1 MRILVAEDD
10 VTSRMLLEHTL
21 KKWGYEVVSTNNGL
35 AAWEALQVEN
45 PPKVVIL
52 DWMMPEMDGHEICRR
67 LRASEHL
74 RTTYVILLTA
84 RITREDL
91 VDGLTAGADDYIT
104 KPFNNEELHA
114 RLKVGLRIVELQAT
128 LEDRVEKLQEA
139 IDHIKTLK
147 GIIPICS
154 YCKKIRDDQNY
165 WQQVESYIS
174 RHSDAEFSHG
184 VCPDCYQE
192 HVKPQLD
199 EIRKTA
205 TETA

>member
-35 AAWEALQVEN
+35 AAWEALQVEY

-67 LRASEHL
+67 LRASERL

-205 TETA
+205 TEPA